1 MEHEHECHCYLI
13 SHLLIPVEYPVG
25 TAAFILKYC
34 VYSGDLYE
42 LMATTKLQCSF
53 AVSLSAL
60 SFLYRVA
67 AVWFELC
74 HPLSNA
80 RGEPSFWGNQNNP
93 LSLGHS
99 MLFGW
104 LRNPG
109 RNQPTQGPRGL
120 DQKRACHKK
129 KPVGMEL
136 RPFFLMPV
144 RRDAFFHPACEQ
156 VEGTQEC

>member
-1 MEHEHECHCYLI
+1 M
-13 SHLLIPVEYPVG
+13 SLLLNLSSVDSSG
-25 TAAFILKYC
+25 GFMLNYC
-34 VYSGDLYE
+34 IYSGDLCE
-42 LMATTKLQCSF
+42 RMAITELQCRF
-53 AVSLSAL
+53 AVSVSAQ
-60 SFLYRVA
+60 SFFYHVA
-67 AVWFELC
+67 AVGFELC
-74 HPLSNA
+74 HPLSNS
-80 RGEPSFWGNQNNP
+80 RGEPSVFWGNQNNP

-109 RNQPTQGPRGL
+109 RNQSTHGPRGL
-120 DQKRACHKK
+120 NQKQACHKK

-156 VEGTQEC
+156 GRRYPGVLESST